1 MQRVEIIVKGEVQRV
16 GYRDR
21 IEKIAANIGVTGFV
35 ENVKPRDVKIVVEGE
50 EEKIKKFIEKIKINE
65 YPVDVKEI
73 NVSYEE
79 PTNEFKYFEIKR
91 GDWKEE
97 LGERFD
103 VAGALLYKSVALG
116 EKSVALGEK
125 SVALGE
131 KSVALSEKMLEKQDM
146 TISEIKT
153 VGNRVDNLTSVTQNN
168 FDVLN
173 IKYDIISQTMN
184 KIFEELIKEREE
196 TKKELIKEREES
208 RKSVERLVEAILKGK
223 DNKNQQI

>member
-1 MQRVEIIVKGEVQRV
+1 MQRAEIIVKGEVQRV

-21 IEKIAANIGVTGFV
+21 IEKIAANTELAGFV

-116 EKSVALGEK
+116 EKSVAL
-125 SVALGE
+125 
-131 KSVALSEKMLEKQDM
+131 SEKMLEKQDM

-208 RKSVERLVEAILKGK
+208 RKSIERLVEAILKGK

>member
-1 MQRVEIIVKGEVQRV
+1 
-16 GYRDR
+16 
-21 IEKIAANIGVTGFV
+21 FV

-116 EKSVALGEK
+116 EKSVAL
-125 SVALGE
+125 
-131 KSVALSEKMLEKQDM
+131 SEKMLEKQDM

-153 VGNRVDNLTSVTQNN
+153 VGNKVDNLTSVTQNN

-208 RKSVERLVEAILKGK
+208 RKSIERLVEAILKGK